1 MSGIRSRLQESLR
14 RAPAAHLLAA
24 SLCAGLGL
32 ALAVRLA
39 HPALAVTAAA
49 LALSALARDRRRGV
63 TLALALATAG
73 WWWGSERLGEL
84 DRSILSAEIDR
95 AALARVEVTG
105 PTRRSEFS
113 VRVPV
118 RVLRFGRLDL
128 RERARLDLPPERAP
142 PQGAVLEVVATV
154 ARPRGPDEAGGF
166 DEAGYLRRQGVHVLL
181 RASSFRVVGRRGG
194 VGGLADRLRAL
205 VSRSMAPGLEG
216 ERRAVVAGIVLGE
229 DEGLDEELRDR
240 FRASGLYHLL
250 AVSGQNVAYVVAGMI
265 LFAWALGFPRWVGEL
280 GAIGAVA
287 AYVLA
292 VGWQPSVVRAGV
304 AGALASLAWL
314 ASRPR
319 DRWYFLLVGA
329 AVLLAW
335 NPYSL
340 LEPGFQLSFAAVAAI
355 FVLVPRL
362 ERRLEGYPLPRRL
375 AEVIALSGACGA
387 ATAPIV
393 WLHFGAIP
401 VYSVLANA
409 LAAPV
414 VAPLLGLAL
423 AATALAPLLP
433 GAAAALA
440 WANGWLA
447 AYLAACAR
455 LVGGLPYA
463 EATSRG
469 ALALLA
475 GVALLLAVAAHMRP
489 PKGPR
494 TAALV
499 GVALVLAVAWRSAPG
514 DAPSPPQGLR
524 VTILDVGQGDATLLQ
539 VPEGAVLVDQG
550 PPEADVAGQLLDLG
564 VRRIDL
570 LVLTHPSRD
579 NVGGS
584 RDVVERLDVGHVL
597 EPKLPFEN
605 PFGGPA
611 LAAARR
617 AGVRVIVTRAGQ
629 TYRLG
634 RLLLRVLWP
643 DGAASPADNP
653 NDHATVL
660 LASYGETDFLLPADA
675 ESNATVPLRPPL
687 VEILKVGHHGSS
699 DPGLRE
705 LLALTRPRIA
715 LVSVGAGNDYGH
727 PSPSTLATL
736 EAAPGLAVYRTDRD
750 GRITIESDGER
761 LSVRDER

>member
-1 MSGIRSRLQESLR
+1 MNEISSRFGEPLR
-14 RAPAAHLLAA
+14 RAPASHLLAA
-24 SLCAGLGL
+24 SLCVGLSL

-39 HPALAVTAAA
+39 HPALAVAAAVLVLAA
-49 LALSALARDRRRGV
+49 LALDRRRGPA
-63 TLALALATAG
+63 LALALATAG
-73 WWWGSERLGEL
+73 CWWGSERLGEL
-84 DRSILSAEIDR
+84 DRSLLAADVDR

-105 PTRRSEFS
+105 PARRSEFA

-142 PQGAVLEVVATV
+142 PQGGILEAVVTVV
-154 ARPRGPDEAGGF
+154 RPRGPDETGGF
-166 DEAGYLRRQGVHVLL
+166 DEAGYLRRQGVHVVL
-181 RASSFRVVGRRGG
+181 RAGSFRVVGRRGG
-194 VGGLADRLRAL
+194 VGGLADRLRAT
-205 VSRSMAPGLEG
+205 VARSMAPGLEG
-216 ERRAVVAGIVLGE
+216 ERRAVVAGVVLGE
-229 DEGLDEELRDR
+229 DEGLEEELRDR

-250 AVSGQNVAYVVAGMI
+250 AVSGQNVAYVVGGMI
-265 LFAWALGFPRWVGEL
+265 LLAWALGFPRWAGEV
-280 GAIGAVA
+280 GAIGAVL

-329 AVLLAW
+329 AVLLSW

-362 ERRLEGYPLPRRL
+362 DRRLEGYPLPRRL
-375 AEVIALSGACGA
+375 AEVIAVSGACGA

-393 WLHFGAIP
+393 WLHFGAVP

-423 AATALAPLLP
+423 AAAALAPVLP
-433 GAAAALA
+433 GAAVALA

-455 LVGGLPYA
+455 FVGGLPYA

-475 GVALLLAVAAHMRP
+475 AVVLLLVFAVYVRP
-489 PKGPR
+489 PRGRR
-494 TAALV
+494 TAA
-499 GVALVLAVAWRSAPG
+499 VLALALGIVVVWRSAPS
-514 DAPSPPQGLR
+514 DAPTPPSGLR
-524 VTILDVGQGDATLLQ
+524 LTFLDVGQGDGILLQ

-550 PPEADVAGQLLDLG
+550 PPEADVAEQLRRLG
-564 VRRIDL
+564 VRRL
-570 LVLTHPSRD
+570 LALVLTHPQRD
-579 NVGGS
+579 HVGGAA
-584 RDVVERLDVGHVL
+584 DVLQRLDVGFVL
-597 EPKLPFEN
+597 DPRIPVPSREQQE
-605 PFGGPA
+605 A
-611 LAAARR
+611 LAEARRRQVPIVAAR
-617 AGVRVIVTRAGQ
+617 AGASYRV
-629 TYRLG
+629 G
-634 RLLLRVLWP
+634 RLRLRVLSP
-643 DGAASPADNP
+643 DDAGSPADDP
-653 NDHATVL
+653 NDHAVVV
-660 LASYGETDFLLPADA
+660 LASYGETDVLLTADA
-675 ESNATVPLRPPL
+675 EGDVTVPLRPPP
-687 VEILKVGHHGSS
+687 VEILKVAHHGSA
-699 DPGLRE
+699 DPRLAE

-715 LVSVGAGNDYGH
+715 VVSVGENDYGH
-727 PSPSTLATL
+727 PAPSILATL
-736 EAAPGLAVYRTDRD
+736 EATSGLTVYRTDRD
-750 GRITIESDGER
+750 GRVTIESDGER